1 MMFPRIY
8 LASNSPRRRE
18 LLTQIEVDFTVLSV
32 DVDESRFDNESAVDY
47 VQRVAI
53 AKAQAGWDSLS
64 DTEKKPVL
72 GSDTS
77 VVLAG
82 DVLGKP
88 RDDEHAREMMQR
100 LSGQQH
106 QVMTVVAIV
115 TAEKTWLELNTSN
128 VTFATLTPVDIDWYV
143 STNEG
148 IDKAGGYAVQGLAA
162 LFIEQ
167 IEGSYSGI
175 MGLPLRET
183 GLLLSQ
189 IARQINEQ

>member
-1 MMFPRIY
+1 MNFPQIY

-18 LLTQIEVDFTVLSV
+18 LLTQIGVDFSVLSV
-32 DVDESRFDNESAVDY
+32 DVDESRFDNEPAVDY

-53 AKAQAGWDSLS
+53 AKAQAGWDRLS
-64 DTEKKPVL
+64 KTEKKPVL

-77 VVLAG
+77 VVIAG

-88 RDDEHAREMMQR
+88 SSEDNARAMLQR
-100 LSGQQH
+100 LSGQRH
-106 QVMTVVAIV
+106 QVMTAVAIV
-115 TAEKTWLELNTSN
+115 TAEKIWIELNTSS
-128 VTFATLTPVDIDWYV
+128 VTFATLSLEDIDWYL
-143 STNEG
+143 STQEG

-162 LFIEQ
+162 LFIEK

-183 GLLLSQ
+183 GLLLTQ
-189 IARQINEQ
+189 VAE

>member
-1 MMFPRIY
+1 MMFPQIY

-18 LLTQIEVDFTVLSV
+18 LLTQIGVNFSMLSV
-32 DVDESRFDNESAVDY
+32 DVDERRFDNEPAVDY

-53 AKAQAGWDSLS
+53 AKAQAGWDSLNHS
-64 DTEKKPVL
+64 NNKPVL

-88 RDDEHAREMMQR
+88 SDDEHAREMLQR

-106 QVMTVVAIV
+106 QVMTAVAIV
-115 TAEKTWLELNTSN
+115 TTEKTWLELNTST
-128 VTFATLTPVDIDWYV
+128 VTFAKLTADEIDWYL
-143 STNEG
+143 STKEG
-148 IDKAGGYAVQGLAA
+148 VDKAGGYAVQGLAA

-183 GLLLSQ
+183 GLLLTQ
-189 IARQINEQ
+189 IAGRINE